1 MVCGSSKYI
10 EADQEHDT
18 STGPQAR
25 KHLTYPSSVKGKKA
39 FARDKLAGTFHSHF
53 ASSRFS
59 SLVEKLTSLSSFP
72 PFSSVHDSNQTN
84 NPSFEFSASSKVEKI
99 SKNGRIEERSFEG
112 LNLGNKELLQASEVP
127 IQAQDGRCDE
137 LILLTLKGK
146 NEGGTTE
153 GDAKEKMEALF
164 LSLH

>member
-1 MVCGSSKYI
+1 MPLL
-10 EADQEHDT
+10 H
-18 STGPQAR
+18 
-25 KHLTYPSSVKGKKA
+25 
-39 FARDKLAGTFHSHF
+39 
-53 ASSRFS
+53 RFS

-84 NPSFEFSASSKVEKI
+84 NPSFEFSTSSKVEKI
-99 SKNGRIEERSFEG
+99 SKNGRIEEQSFEG

-164 LSLH
+164 LSLHSDNKRESIEDDQMVLEEGSGALPSS